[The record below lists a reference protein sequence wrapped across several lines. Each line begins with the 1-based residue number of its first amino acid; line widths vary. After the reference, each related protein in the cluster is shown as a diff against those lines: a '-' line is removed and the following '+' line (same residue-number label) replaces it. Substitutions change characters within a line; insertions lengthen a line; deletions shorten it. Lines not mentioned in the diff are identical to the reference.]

1 MGMQHVNECFCGNDY
16 GSQGAVSPC
25 YRCGVRSERDDGCSD
40 RNAVYDL
47 SLYTPHV
54 EADFTSGETC
64 WPAFVYVE
72 SPPHLASSHLLRCA
86 GGMMYMYLVS
96 ALMYRCE
103 KEQQA
108 ADGAVAD
115 EDSSENGRMGAVQD
129 EVRDKATKQR
139 PPTKDGGAAIYAGYR
154 SNLEVRDSN
163 FLSNTVRPYTL

>member
-1 MGMQHVNECFCGNDY
+1 MGMQHVDECFCGNDY
-16 GSQGAVSPC
+16 GRQGAVSPC
-25 YRCGVRSERDDGCSD
+25 YRCGVRFSRDGGCSG

-54 EADFTSGETC
+54 EADFDSGETC

-72 SPPHLASSHLLRCA
+72 SPPHPASSRLLRCA

-96 ALMYRCE
+96 ALIYRCE
-103 KEQQA
+103 KTTPMN
-108 ADGAVAD
+108 D
-115 EDSSENGRMGAVQD
+115 EDNAENDRMGAVQD
-129 EVRDKATKQR
+129 GVRSKVKKQR